1 MKIQQLKWKTMREK
15 ADNIK
20 KAKVYDDY
28 DWVELYRS
36 LYATEL
42 NKYLTHHGMGNKTS
56 LPK

>member
-1 MKIQQLKWKTMREK
+1 MREK